1 MCLLRRFVS
10 LGLIF
15 PSITPRTWT
24 QTSLAFCDLPLAAI
38 LSLCISECFWFYFSV
53 FPGNARGHQIVCIY
67 TCLCQGTRSASCS
80 MYRGM
85 SQTLVTR
92 LRAPSPDLFGVCSLR
107 FSSDRLVPLPPLP
120 PAALF
125 HISCQVSLSSGGCGG
140 VTRGVFIVM
149 GGGWTSCGDDV
160 CSHWKVK
167 IVV

>member
-15 PSITPRTWT
+15 PSVTPRTWM
-24 QTSLAFCDLPLAAI
+24 QTSLAFCDLPLAAL

-92 LRAPSPDLFGVCSLR
+92 LRAPSPDLFGVCSLL
-107 FSSDRLVPLPPLP
+107 FSSDRPVPLRPPPHPRSSIPHKLP
-120 PAALF
+120 T
-125 HISCQVSLSSGGCGG
+125 VSLSSGVAGDAWRLHCNGG
-140 VTRGVFIVM
+140 RVDFLRR
-149 GGGWTSCGDDV
+149 
-160 CSHWKVK
+160 
-167 IVV
+167 